1 MADALVQENRLGEL
15 PAWMQ
20 FSTLG
25 KFILPYMNFVAGT
38 WNKIL
43 RRTYTQDGV
52 QGVAMMLA
60 YQLPLTTLSSTVALS
75 QAGKDITPG
84 TLTANVLTQLPLMSW
99 MGYAV
104 NMMTQGPTNSIAA
117 LGMVDKAYSATSSI
131 LSGDP
136 DPAQII
142 RAVPFIS
149 IIPGMRIMAN
159 AMGEED

>member
-1 MADALVQENRLGEL
+1 M
-15 PAWMQ
+15 
-20 FSTLG
+20 
-25 KFILPYMNFVAGT
+25 
-38 WNKIL
+38 
-43 RRTYTQDGV
+43 
-52 QGVAMMLA
+52 
-60 YQLPLTTLSSTVALS
+60 ALS
-75 QAGKDITPG
+75 QAGKDITPS